1 MGTANLGKAADFFVK
16 EYGRLSEKAQKF
28 DDDGNA
34 IIDEKSGKQVT
45 AGRQTGRKEY
55 ERV

>member
-16 EYGRLSEKAQKF
+16 EYGRLSEKAKKF

-34 IIDEKSGKQVT
+34 IIDKKSGKQVT
-45 AGRQTGRKEY
+45 AGGQSG
-55 ERV
+55 